1 MREQISTKNAPAAIG
16 AYSQAILSNDIIF
29 TSGQLPMDPETGEMV
44 ENDIK
49 KQTKQSLDNLK
60 FILNEANSDFNNIL
74 KTTIFLSDLNDFSEV
89 NKIYAEYF
97 DGSPPARSCIEVSKL
112 PKDSLIE
119 IEAIAK
125 KERKK

>member
-1 MREQISTKNAPAAIG
+1 MRKQISTKKAPAAIG

-44 ENDIK
+44 EEDIK

-60 FILNEANSDFNNIL
+60 FILNEADSDFNNIL
-74 KTTIFLSDLNDFSEV
+74 KTTIFLSDLNNFSQV
-89 NKIYAEYF
+89 NKIYADYF
-97 DGSPPARSCIEVSKL
+97 DGEPPARSCIEVAKL

-119 IEAIAK
+119 IEAVAK
-125 KERKK
+125 RIKK

>member
-1 MREQISTKNAPAAIG
+1 LREQISTKNAPAAIG

-60 FILNEANSDFNNIL
+60 FILNEANSDCNNIL
-74 KTTIFLSDLNDFSEV
+74 KTTIFLSDLNNFSEV

-97 DGSPPARSCIEVSKL
+97 DGAPPARSCIEVSKL

-125 KERKK
+125 KRK